1 MTKLSEFTI
10 LTSSSYSESFSSEN
24 KKGGCQ
30 DEDRHQEECRIFRR
44 NPIAVVHAARAAAE
58 AAAAV
63 AAVANAVSS
72 EDAPRGR
79 KNHFLPLF
87 IIA

>member
-1 MTKLSEFTI
+1 M
-10 LTSSSYSESFSSEN
+10 SYLPAE
-24 KKGGCQ
+24 
-30 DEDRHQEECRIFRR
+30 
-44 NPIAVVHAARAAAE
+44 PIAVVHAARAAAE